1 MKQKR
6 LIIILQYIAII
17 VLVVYIIAPFL
28 WLILMSISSSADLT
42 EKPLRWI
49 PAKPT
54 VDSFKSLLVLD
65 KNSRGETFL
74 FALRN
79 SFRTSIFTVCISL
92 VAAIPASWVFSRYPG
107 KKNFILRCAVF
118 TFMLPPVAYA
128 LPLYR
133 LLSNNGMLDKSW
145 ALSLVYC
152 TIVLPFCVW
161 LLKDAVDTIP
171 FALEEAAVLDGA
183 GIFVRIFQVVI
194 PLLLP
199 SLGTVAL
206 LALIMAWD
214 EYFYAMLF
222 TNSKNAL
229 TLPVVISNLA
239 SGRQANYSLIAAAG
253 VVTSF
258 PPVLIGMI
266 FQRSLIKGLSAGA
279 VKE

>member
-6 LIIILQYIAII
+6 IVIVLEYAAII
-17 VLVVYIIAPFL
+17 ALVVYIIAPFL
-28 WLILMSISSSADLT
+28 WLVIMSISTAADLT
-42 EKPLRWI
+42 EKPLKWI

-54 VDSFKSLLVLD
+54 FDSFKSLLVLT
-65 KNSRGETFL
+65 KNSRGEAFL

-79 SFRTSIFTVCISL
+79 SLRTSILTVSISL
-92 VAAIPASWVFSRYPG
+92 TATVPAAWVFSRYPG
-107 KKNFILRCAVF
+107 KKDFILRCAVF

-133 LLSNNGMLDKSW
+133 FLSNSGMLDKFW

-171 FALEEAAVLDGA
+171 FALEEAAILDGA
-183 GIFVRIFQVVI
+183 GIFSRIFKVVM

-199 SLGTVAL
+199 SIGTVAL

-239 SGRQANYSLIAAAG
+239 SGRQSNYNLIAAAG
-253 VVTSF
+253 VLTSL
-258 PPVLIGMI
+258 PPVLVGMI
-266 FQRSLIKGLSAGA
+266 FQKSLIKGLAVGG